1 MAIDT
6 NVLVRVLV
14 AEPAE
19 QSRAAGSTMAGAR
32 SVPPYDGRRPGFAG
46 GSREASTFVAA
57 CSRGG
62 LPRPALARDPPLT
75 TGGATPSLHHLPPPA
90 ERREPAGDRSSR
102 ATDRWGARPS
112 PASSVVQ
119 GDRSVGGSPE
129 PGELGRPGRPIGGG
143 LARARRDRSSRA
155 TGAIVNGSRSAAG
168 HTGLAHPEA
177 VHARLHPHPGPRRG
191 RRDEVDLVRRDLW
204 SKGVA
209 SRAWHPSA
217 PFGSHASVV
226 HVRGT
231 CTSELAG
238 SSE

>member
-1 MAIDT
+1 
-6 NVLVRVLV
+6 V
-14 AEPAE
+14 
-19 QSRAAGSTMAGAR
+19 
-32 SVPPYDGRRPGFAG
+32 RRPIPPPV
-46 GSREASTFVAA
+46 REDHQTAEVELPLELVPLLVEVLGQIG
-57 CSRGG
+57 RG
-62 LPRPALARDPPLT
+62 LAR
-75 TGGATPSLHHLPPPA
+75 A
-90 ERREPAGDRSSR
+90 RRARSSR
-102 ATDRWGARPS
+102 ATDRWGAPPS